1 MSMEL
6 KTAIDIIEGC
16 RDEAIE
22 AETDLEDELEAWQY
36 LVVPLPMTD
45 HPHPDDGSS
54 AIQRRIIRHR
64 DTDPKSSGS
73 ADRYPLKWIYL
84 PRSS

>member
-22 AETDLEDELEAWQY
+22 AETDLEDELEAWQF
-36 LVVPLPMTD
+36 LI
-45 HPHPDDGSS
+45 DGGHVWKLHGWYGRT
-54 AIQRRIIRHR
+54 AAGLIEAGVLRGPQARM
-64 DTDPKSSGS
+64 
-73 ADRYPLKWIYL
+73 
-84 PRSS
+84 

>member
-1 MSMEL
+1 MSMGL
-6 KTAIDIIEGC
+6 KPAIDIIEGC

-64 DTDPKSSGS
+64 DRSKFIGIDPPSYDLDEYNGF
-73 ADRYPLKWIYL
+73 L
-84 PRSS
+84 

>member
-22 AETDLEDELEAWQY
+22 AETDLDPHALRAGRHLHEARA
-36 LVVPLPMTD
+36 LLANCAHARGHVIFPHTPLA
-45 HPHPDDGSS
+45 G
-54 AIQRRIIRHR
+54 AAVRAR
-64 DTDPKSSGS
+64 
-73 ADRYPLKWIYL
+73 A
-84 PRSS
+84 RSRECKVLLIL

>member
-16 RDEAIE
+16 RYDEAIE

-64 DTDPKSSGS
+64 DRSKFIGIDPP
-73 ADRYPLKWIYL
+73 YMI
-84 PRSS
+84 

>member
-36 LVVPLPMTD
+36 LV
-45 HPHPDDGSS
+45 
-54 AIQRRIIRHR
+54 
-64 DTDPKSSGS
+64 DTDQVP
-73 ADRYPLKWIYL
+73 DRWRNTAAGLIEAGVLRGPQA
-84 PRSS
+84 RM